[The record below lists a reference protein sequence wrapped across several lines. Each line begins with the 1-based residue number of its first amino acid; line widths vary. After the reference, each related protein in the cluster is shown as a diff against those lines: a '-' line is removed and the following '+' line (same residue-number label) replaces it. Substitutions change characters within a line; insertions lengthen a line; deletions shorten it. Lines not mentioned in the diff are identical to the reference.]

1 MKFFTCVCTTVFLAV
16 TIQTFAVA
24 QENSATQSDSAAVCQ
39 LVNDWAIALK
49 TNDAKI
55 LERIMADDFV
65 TTNVDGSV
73 NSKEQ
78 EIAPFRSPG
87 LQFDTAS
94 LQNVSITLYGTTAIV
109 RGTGLFTGKSKW
121 GTFSSRE
128 RFTDVFLKRNG
139 RWQAISSHSS
149 TLRRK

>member
-1 MKFFTCVCTTVFLAV
+1 MKFFSCFTVVVVLL
-16 TIQTFAVA
+16 TIHTHATS
-24 QENSATQSDSAAVCQ
+24 QENSLAHSDSTSVAQ
-39 LVNDWAIALK
+39 LVNDWANALK
-49 TNDAKI
+49 TNDAKT
-55 LERIMADDFV
+55 LERIMADDFI

-78 EIAPFRSPG
+78 EIAPLRSPG

-94 LQNVSITLYGTTAIV
+94 LQNVGITLYGTTAIV
-109 RGTGLFTGKSKW
+109 RGTGIFTGKSKW

-139 RWQAISSHSS
+139 TWQAVSSHSS
-149 TLRRK
+149 VLRKK